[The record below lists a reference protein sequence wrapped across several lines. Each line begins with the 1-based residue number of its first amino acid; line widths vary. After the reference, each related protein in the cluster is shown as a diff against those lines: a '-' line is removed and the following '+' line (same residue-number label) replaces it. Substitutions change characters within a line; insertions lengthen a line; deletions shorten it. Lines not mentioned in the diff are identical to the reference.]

1 MDKIIV
7 KLTKS
12 AFVSEV
18 FLRID
23 DYVIHMFFLCFLLC
37 AEGSKDAALALV
49 APIPENKSLMRFNL
63 IPEIGSMRAKSFR
76 FTCAPKSRP
85 TFWCPLHKLPRLGR
99 TWKKFSL
106 GISL

>member
-49 APIPENKSLMRFNL
+49 TPIPENKSLMRFNL

-85 TFWCPLHKLPRLGR
+85 TFWCLLHKLPRLGR